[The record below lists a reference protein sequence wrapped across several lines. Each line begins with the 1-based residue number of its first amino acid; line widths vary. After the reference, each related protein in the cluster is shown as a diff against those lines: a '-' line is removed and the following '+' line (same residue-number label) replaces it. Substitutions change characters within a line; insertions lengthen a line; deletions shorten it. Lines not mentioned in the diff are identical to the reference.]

1 MVILIIMLTIFKI
14 AGLLVGLS
22 LIGGVIGTG
31 ISLWSEKRKRKK
43 EKDKK

>member
-1 MVILIIMLTIFKI
+1 MLTVIKMV
-14 AGLLVGLS
+14 GLLVGLS

>member
-1 MVILIIMLTIFKI
+1 MLILIKAIGM
-14 AGLLVGLS
+14 LVGLS

>member
-1 MVILIIMLTIFKI
+1 MLILIKAIGM
-14 AGLLVGLS
+14 LVGLS

-43 EKDKK
+43 ELNNKEKDKK

>member
-1 MVILIIMLTIFKI
+1 MLTIFKI

-31 ISLWSEKRKRKK
+31 ISLWSEKRKRTNK
-43 EKDKK
+43 EKDKQKR

>member
-1 MVILIIMLTIFKI
+1 MLTVIKMV
-14 AGLLVGLS
+14 GLLVGLS

-31 ISLWSEKRKRKK
+31 ISLWSEKCKRKK

>member
-1 MVILIIMLTIFKI
+1 MLTIFKI

-31 ISLWSEKRKRKK
+31 ISLWSEKRKKDNDKK
-43 EKDKK
+43 EKDKQKR